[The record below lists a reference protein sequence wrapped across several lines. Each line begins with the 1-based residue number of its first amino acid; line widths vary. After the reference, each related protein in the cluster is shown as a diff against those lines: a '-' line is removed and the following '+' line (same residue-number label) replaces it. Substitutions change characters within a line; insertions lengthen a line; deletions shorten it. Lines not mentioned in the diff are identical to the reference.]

1 MSPFYVLYGFHLVIE
16 LHVEDN
22 VLEGEAP
29 AVANRVKTIQ
39 DEREALNKRWQAAV
53 NM

>member
-1 MSPFYVLYGFHLVIE
+1 MSPFYALYSFHLAIK

-29 AVANRVKTIQ
+29 VAANRVKTIQ
-39 DEREALNKRWQAAV
+39 DKREALNKRWQVAV